1 MTACVQL
8 VRVYVADLG
17 ECAESGGAGELG
29 TGRYAQDVKT
39 EDGRRCDCELK
50 MGSSKLIERALRI
63 VEAACV
69 SLICR
74 DCETAAL
81 SLARGY
87 QRGRTAPKG
96 LLVADMRSWTRKRRW
111 KWLESEERVCS
122 AKEEGSAGLVFAVEP
137 DGRWWRE
144 TRDAMER
151 PVKSTERVRPPVQL
165 HCRSPGKV
173 NHGPASP

>member
-29 TGRYAQDVKT
+29 MGRYAQNVEV
-39 EDGRRCDCELK
+39 EDGRHCDCELT
-50 MGSSKLIERALRI
+50 MGSLKQNERDLRV

-81 SLARGY
+81 SLARGC

-111 KWLESEERVCS
+111 TWLESEERVCS

-137 DGRWWRE
+137 GGRW
-144 TRDAMER
+144 
-151 PVKSTERVRPPVQL
+151 
-165 HCRSPGKV
+165 
-173 NHGPASP
+173 